1 MRRELIHDDGGVRDL
16 LYVNM
21 DHLHAVRDHCHDLRA
36 SGQTGSKAMPHLAEF
51 PAAVVEK
58 YVNDN
63 GITFAEWM
71 QNPVHVRR
79 MLNDPALSGFRVD
92 DRKVGR
98 AVE

>member
-1 MRRELIHDDGGVRDL
+1 MRRELIHDGDGVRDL
-16 LYVNM
+16 LYVDM
-21 DHLHAVRDHCHDLRA
+21 ADLHAVRDHCHDLRA
-36 SGQTGSKAMPHLAEF
+36 AGQTGPKDMPHLAEF

-58 YVNDN
+58 YINDN

-71 QNPVHVRR
+71 ANPVHVRR
-79 MLNDPALSGFRVD
+79 MLNDPALAGFRVD